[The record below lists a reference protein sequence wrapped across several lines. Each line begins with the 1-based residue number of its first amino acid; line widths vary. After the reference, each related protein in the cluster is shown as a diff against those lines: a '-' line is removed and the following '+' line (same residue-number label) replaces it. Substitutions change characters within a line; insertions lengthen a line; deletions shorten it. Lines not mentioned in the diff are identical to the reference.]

1 MALADLVGSARKV
14 MNVVD
19 LLKKSAANSL
29 GFGMAIATVHL
40 FVGVALILALN
51 TPPMTGFAA
60 KSVPME
66 ALAALLV
73 GLVFTPVLAAPRG
86 EWIHPVLLAAVW
98 LGLERWVA
106 VDPTRLE
113 MWVAPTVVAT
123 LLFVVGRAMFQRFP
137 RSVAA
142 VALLVPSVLVV
153 VPEVNYALGDYGPKP
168 DPNRRAAP
176 AGAPDVL
183 FIVMDTTR
191 AKSVSSIGG
200 TRDTTPVFDALAA
213 EGVLYRNANSPATWS
228 LPAHASLFTGH
239 FPSSH
244 EAHDETRFLDT
255 RLPTIASTMAS
266 YGWQTLAFS
275 ANPYI
280 SDTFGLTR
288 GFDYNDKAWKSGEGA
303 RQFSFVYRLADKLG
317 FAAEDKG
324 GAQVVDNI
332 RNWMDSRPADAP
344 PAFVFVNFLEAHFPF
359 QQLPKEFLRS
369 YTQEPMSSLAD
380 ASQTAFGVQFG
391 RQLTDEER
399 ARIGQPLLDMYE
411 GGVKY
416 TDHLVGEVIDEWR
429 KRNRLDDTIVI
440 VLGDHGEMMGE
451 HGAFGHVTSLYQPD
465 LHVPYTIRYPKRV
478 PAGTLVDTP
487 VTTLTVSPTILDL
500 VGLEP
505 LHPMQAKSVLS
516 PTLTPIFAE
525 RYEEKMLSSRFAPG
539 TANGKG
545 PLVWPH
551 GRYRV
556 CRDGRWKYVKY
567 WVDGKF
573 EEHLFDLESDPGEL
587 VDARTT
593 QPDWFQATVDN
604 CAAFETALGGV
615 PALDAPVG
623 TKAEAPEVS
632 KEECET
638 LVALGYMQGP
648 CE

>member
-1 MALADLVGSARKV
+1 
-14 MNVVD
+14 MNVVE
-19 LLKKSAANSL
+19 LSKKAAANSL
-29 GFGMAIATVHL
+29 GFGLTVATVHL
-40 FVGVALILALN
+40 AVGVGLIVALN
-51 TPPMTGFAA
+51 TPPMTAFAA

-66 ALAALLV
+66 AAIALGV
-73 GLVFTPVLAAPRG
+73 GLLLGPVFAAPRG
-86 EWIHPVLLAAVW
+86 EWIHPALMAVVW

-106 VDPTRLE
+106 VDPTRLQ

-123 LLFVVGRAMFQRFP
+123 LLFLGARALFQRWP
-137 RSVAA
+137 VPVAVLGVVLPA
-142 VALLVPSVLVV
+142 VLVAI
-153 VPEVNYALGDYGPKP
+153 PEVTYALGDYGPKP
-168 DPNRRAAP
+168 DPDRKAAP

-191 AKSVSSIGG
+191 AKSVSSIGSA
-200 TRDTTPVFDALAA
+200 RDTTPNFDALAK
-213 EGVLYRNANSPATWS
+213 EGALYRNANSPATWS

-244 EAHDETRFLDT
+244 EGHDETRFLDS

-324 GAQVVDNI
+324 GSEVVKNI
-332 RNWMDSRPADAP
+332 RNWMASRPKDGP

-359 QQLPKEFLRS
+359 QQLPEEFLRAYAKQPYS
-369 YTQEPMSSLAD
+369 ELSD

-391 RQLTDEER
+391 RQLTAEEQ
-399 ARIGQPLLDMYE
+399 ARIGPMLLDMYE

-416 TDHLVGEVIDEWR
+416 TDFLVGQVIEEWR
-429 KRNRLDDTIVI
+429 KRGLLDHTIVV

-465 LHVPYTIRYPKRV
+465 LHVPYTIRYPSRIE
-478 PAGTLVDTP
+478 AGTVVDTP
-487 VTTLTVSPTILDL
+487 VSTLTVSPTILDL
-500 VGLEP
+500 LGLEP
-505 LHPMQAKSVLS
+505 LAPMQAKSVLG
-516 PTLTPIFAE
+516 TTMTPIFAE
-525 RYEEKMLSSRFAPG
+525 RYEEKMLASRFAEG

-551 GRYRV
+551 GRYRT

-573 EEHLFDLESDPGEL
+573 EDHLFDLDADPDEQNDVAATQKDWL
-587 VDARTT
+587 DATIEH
-593 QPDWFQATVDN
+593 
-604 CAAFETALGGV
+604 CAAFEGLLGGL

-623 TKAEAPEVS
+623 TKAEAPKES
-632 KEECET
+632 KEECQT
-638 LVALGYMQGP
+638 LVDLGYKEGP

>member
-1 MALADLVGSARKV
+1 
-14 MNVVD
+14 MNVVE
-19 LLKKSAANSL
+19 LLKKGAANSL
-29 GFGMAIATVHL
+29 GFGLAIATVHL
-40 FVGVALILALN
+40 TVGVGLILALN
-51 TPPMTGFAA
+51 TPPMTAFAA

-66 ALAALLV
+66 AGLALLV
-73 GLVFTPVLAAPRG
+73 GLLFSPVLAAPRG
-86 EWIHPVLLAAVW
+86 EWVHPLMLAAVW

-113 MWVAPTVVAT
+113 MWVAPTAVAT
-123 LLFVVGRAMFQRFP
+123 VLFLVARAVFQRFP
-137 RSVAA
+137 IPVAGLA
-142 VALLVPSVLVV
+142 VVLPAVLAI
-153 VPEVNYALGDYGPKP
+153 VPEVNYALGDYGGVGRGPKA
-168 DPNRRAAP
+168 DPNREP
-176 AGAPDVL
+176 PPKGAPDVL

-191 AKSVSSIGG
+191 AKSVSSILG
-200 TRDTTPVFDALAA
+200 TRGQTPEFDKLAA
-213 EGVLYRNANSPATWS
+213 EGVSFRNANSPATWS

-244 EAHDETRFLDT
+244 EGHDETRFLDS

-324 GAQVVDNI
+324 GSEVVKNI
-332 RNWMDSRPADAP
+332 RDWWADRPADDP

-359 QQLPKEFLRS
+359 QQLPDQYLRAYAKQPFS
-369 YTQEPMSSLAD
+369 QLAD

-391 RQLTDEER
+391 RQLTAEEQ
-399 ARIGQPLLDMYE
+399 ARIGPMLLDMYE
-411 GGVKY
+411 GGVRY
-416 TDHLVGEVIDEWR
+416 TDALVGEVIDEWR
-429 KRNRLDDTIVI
+429 KRGKLDDTIVV

-465 LHVPYTIRYPKRV
+465 LHVPYTIRYPKRIE
-478 PAGTLVDTP
+478 AGQVVDTP

-500 VGLEP
+500 TGLEP
-505 LHPMQAKSVLS
+505 LAPMQAKSVLGDA
-516 PTLTPIFAE
+516 LTPIFAE

-539 TANGKG
+539 TANGSG
-545 PLVWPH
+545 PLVWPK
-551 GRYRV
+551 GRYRS
-556 CRDGRWKYVKY
+556 CRDGKWKFVQY

-573 EEHLFDLESDPGEL
+573 EEHLFDLEADPDEQRDQRDSPWL
-587 VDARTT
+587 
-593 QPDWFQATVDN
+593 QATKEN
-604 CAAFETALGGV
+604 CDAFAAVVGGM

-623 TKAEAPEVS
+623 TKAEAPKVS
-632 KEECET
+632 KEECEQ

>member
-1 MALADLVGSARKV
+1 
-14 MNVVD
+14 MNIVE
-19 LLKKSAANSL
+19 LLKKGAANSL
-29 GFGMAIATVHL
+29 GFGMAVATVHL
-40 FVGVALILALN
+40 TVGVGLILALN
-51 TPPMTGFAA
+51 TPPMTAFAA

-66 ALAALLV
+66 AGLALLV
-73 GLVFTPVLAAPRG
+73 GLLFSPVLAAPRG
-86 EWIHPVLLAAVW
+86 EWIHPLLLAAVW

-106 VDPTRLE
+106 VDPTKLE
-113 MWVAPTVVAT
+113 MWVAPTCVAT
-123 LLFVVGRAMFQRFP
+123 ALFLAARAAFLRFP
-137 RSVAA
+137 RAVVGVA
-142 VALLVPSVLVV
+142 VVLPSVLVF

-168 DPNRRAAP
+168 DPNRKP
-176 AGAPDVL
+176 PPKGAPDVL

-200 TRDTTPVFDALAA
+200 TRGQTPNFDALAK
-213 EGVLYRNANSPATWS
+213 EGALYRNANSPATWS

-244 EAHDETRFLDT
+244 EGHDETRFLDS
-255 RLPTIASTMAS
+255 RLPTLASTMAS

-324 GAQVVDNI
+324 GSEVVKNI
-332 RNWMDSRPADAP
+332 RNWMADRPADDP

-359 QQLPKEFLRS
+359 QQLPEEFLRA
-369 YTQEPMSSLAD
+369 YTDRPYSELAD

-399 ARIGQPLLDMYE
+399 ERIGPMLLDMYE

-416 TDHLVGEVIDEWR
+416 TDHLVGQVIDEWR
-429 KRNRLDDTIVI
+429 KRNRLDDTIVVI
-440 VLGDHGEMMGE
+440 LGDHGEMMGE

-465 LHVPYTIRYPKRV
+465 LHVPYTIRYPKRIQ
-478 PAGTLVDTP
+478 PGTVVDEP
-487 VTTLTVSPTILDL
+487 VTTLTAAPTVLEL
-500 VGLEP
+500 LGLEP
-505 LHPMQAKSVLS
+505 LAPMQAKSVLS
-516 PTLTPIFAE
+516 DTLTPIFAE

-545 PLVWPH
+545 PLVWPR
-551 GRYRV
+551 GRYRT
-556 CRDGRWKYVKY
+556 CRDGKWKYTKY
-567 WVDGKF
+567 WVDGAF
-573 EEHLFDLESDPGEL
+573 QEHLFDLEADPGEL
-587 VDARTT
+587 TDLRET

-604 CAAFETALGGV
+604 CAAFEAAIGGV

-623 TKAEAPEVS
+623 TKAEKPELS
-632 KEECET
+632 KEECEQ